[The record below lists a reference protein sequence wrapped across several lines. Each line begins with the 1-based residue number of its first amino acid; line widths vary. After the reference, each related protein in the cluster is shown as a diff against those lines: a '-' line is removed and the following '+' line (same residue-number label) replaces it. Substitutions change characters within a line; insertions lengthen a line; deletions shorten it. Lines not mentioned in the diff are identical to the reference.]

1 MSQAVNPNTS
11 VPTTLQVERIQQL
24 QNSQEMQLQGHL
36 AQKAEQ
42 EKKRDQQRVKKD
54 LETDEVLI
62 HSKEEDNSQK
72 GQKKK
77 KHGKNKE
84 KKQEPGDLEKGT
96 IIDVSV

>member
-36 AQKAEQ
+36 AQKAEL

-77 KHGKNKE
+77 KRGKSKE
-84 KKQEPGDLEKGT
+84 KKQSTGDIEKGT